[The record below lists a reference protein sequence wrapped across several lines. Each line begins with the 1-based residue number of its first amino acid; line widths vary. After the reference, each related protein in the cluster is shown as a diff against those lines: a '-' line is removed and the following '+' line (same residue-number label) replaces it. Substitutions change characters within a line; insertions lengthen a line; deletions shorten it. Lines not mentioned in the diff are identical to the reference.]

1 MTFPEWGHVPTWG
14 LFAGAVITAIFAIKA
29 FGKQSEEVKTLDK
42 HARDLQEVTRQQGE
56 LLKIQSGQLDLQR
69 QLAEDQRAVSAR
81 QTDVLELQAHE
92 LKAPIDQR
100 EREAEERHRAQAV
113 RVFMWEERFDHDPA
127 VDQATL
133 SAGGERSSP
142 VVVAHVRNPSDQ
154 PIYDV
159 GFNWHRGAAPHRHGE
174 AMRPVMPRDD
184 AYATCPVPDD
194 MSEQDRHLFGA

>member
-1 MTFPEWGHVPTWG
+1 M
-14 LFAGAVITAIFAIKA
+14 GAVCWGSDYCHFC
-29 FGKQSEEVKTLDK
+29 KQSEEVKTLDK
-42 HARDLQEVTRQQGE
+42 NARDLQEVTRQQGE

-142 VVVAHVRNPSDQ
+142 V
-154 PIYDV
+154 
-159 GFNWHRGAAPHRHGE
+159 
-174 AMRPVMPRDD
+174 
-184 AYATCPVPDD
+184 
-194 MSEQDRHLFGA
+194 